1 MTGLLL
7 AAGFSRRFGITDKL
21 LQPLADGR
29 PVALAAAQHLLQAL
43 PNSIAVVRPDAH
55 LLGEL
60 LQQAGLQVVQCDAQ
74 QLEMADSLIAAV
86 RYAAATEESADGY
99 VIALADMPFIQPQ
112 TIRAVADRLAAGAAI
127 VVPTYL
133 GRRGHPVAFAAKFRN
148 ALLALQ
154 GDQGARAILQA
165 HPQEIEMMA
174 CDDPGILR
182 DIDIPAD
189 LERA

>member
-1 MTGLLL
+1 MIGLLL
-7 AAGFSRRFGITDKL
+7 AAGFSRRFGTTDKL
-21 LQPLADGR
+21 LQPMADGR

-60 LQQAGLQVVQCDAQ
+60 LQQAGLQVVRCGAQ
-74 QLEMADSLIAAV
+74 QLEMADSITAAV
-86 RYAAATEESADGY
+86 RYAAATEDSTNGY

-127 VVPTYL
+127 VVPTHL

-154 GDQGARAILQA
+154 GDQGARSILQA
-165 HPQEIEMMA
+165 HPQQIELVA

-182 DIDIPAD
+182 DIDTPAD
-189 LERA
+189 LDLA